1 MAAPLCHP
9 CTSGGWGWGGGGGG
23 GDSEMKI
30 PSKLP
35 LRAPECIGMTQGST
49 NEEEGTL
56 PVAPRAIRG
65 HVYFK
70 IKN

>member
-1 MAAPLCHP
+1 
-9 CTSGGWGWGGGGGG
+9 
-23 GDSEMKI
+23 MKI